1 MVHFRDVIN
10 RFPTRLSSG
19 YLKRRLLTALLVF
32 LVVYVLNFLIPHL
45 EPGSFISGM
54 AGQSNLLPEQREQL
68 MAMFGVN
75 KPLSQQFIDYVGQT
89 FGSFPPNYGVSFSKY
104 PLTVWTVVSQGLP
117 WTLLL
122 IIASQLIA
130 WTLGILAGALLA
142 WHRGSKADSFLI
154 GISSFMWGVPSY
166 WLATILIFIFAI
178 KLHWFP
184 PALTGSG
191 VVTGNILL
199 EVTTI
204 LSHAFLPILTLVI
217 LNLPVYAVV
226 MRNTMVNVMQEDF
239 MTAAT
244 VRGLRTRNLIL
255 GHAMRNA
262 LLPSVTNLALSFGAV
277 LSGAYLVEIIYSYPG
292 MGYLIQ
298 HAVFARDYPLLQ
310 GVFFF
315 SAILVI
321 VANILAD
328 LAYVFLDPRVEY
340 Y

>member
-1 MVHFRDVIN
+1 MI
-10 RFPTRLSSG
+10 
-19 YLKRRLLTALLVF
+19 VF

-54 AGQSNLLPEQREQL
+54 AGQANLLPDQRQQL
-68 MAMFGVN
+68 MEMFGVN
-75 KPLSQQFIDYVGQT
+75 KPLWQQFIDYFFQT
-89 FGSFPPNYGVSFSKY
+89 FATFPPNYGVSFSKY
-104 PLTVWTVVSQGLP
+104 PLSVWTVVSQALP

-122 IIASQLIA
+122 IISSQIIA
-130 WTLGILAGALLA
+130 WTFGTLGGALLA
-142 WHRGSKADSFLI
+142 WKRGSKADSFLL
-154 GISSFMWGVPSY
+154 GISSFMWGVPSF
-166 WLATILIFIFAI
+166 WLATILIFVLAI
-178 KLHWFP
+178 KLRLFP

-191 VVTGNILL
+191 LVSGDLFL
-199 EVTTI
+199 QLTTI

-239 MTAAT
+239 MMAAN
-244 VRGLRTRNLIL
+244 VRGLRTRNLIF

-277 LSGAYLVEIIYSYPG
+277 LSGAYLVEIIYSFPG

-298 HAVFARDYPLLQ
+298 QAVFARDYPLLQ

-315 SAILVI
+315 SAILI
-321 VANILAD
+321 ILANVLAD